1 MTHIIGIGGGYFAP
15 TSTSFIPLPASYVPM
30 QTLIGNFPVHEL
42 ADIYSLRLDHKLTNN
57 QQLMLRGSVSP
68 DIVDGIEV
76 NAQGPQ
82 NFGQNSW
89 SRTSMNNFHDWSI
102 IAEHTWTIGNNK
114 VNEFRFQYA
123 RRSVNYSYSN
133 APGGSDVAVNIP
145 GYRLLWPRTL
155 FLRPARRAALGVS
168 RQLLHHQGHAQ
179 HQVRRGL
186 QPDSADCRFHRELWR
201 HLRLRAVSL
210 SQALPA

>member
-1 MTHIIGIGGGYFAP
+1 MG
-15 TSTSFIPLPASYVPM
+15 SLV
-30 QTLIGNFPVHEL
+30 GNFPVHEL
-42 ADIYSLRLDHKLTNN
+42 GDIYSLRLDHKLTNN

-82 NFGQNSW
+82 VFGQNAQ

-102 IAEHTWTIGNNK
+102 IAEHTWTLGSNK

-133 APGGSDVAVNIP
+133 SPGGSDVAVNMPGVAFFGREPFSYVQRVEQRWELLDNFSITKGTHNIKFGVDYNLIP
-145 GYRLLWPRTL
+145 LTADFTVNFGGIYDFGAVISSPVLL
-155 FLRPARRAALGVS
+155 A
-168 RQLLHHQGHAQ
+168 
-179 HQVRRGL
+179 
-186 QPDSADCRFHRELWR
+186 
-201 HLRLRAVSL
+201 
-210 SQALPA
+210 